1 MKMKVNFYLD
11 HPQHSYY
18 EVLINQ
24 HKDTPTSIIESIIQ
38 KLYPPHLHSYSTL
51 DPAFVHVQTG
61 SVLEPHKTFA
71 ENGINHSNHGNH
83 SNHSSNTEAV
93 IVIPDVRIRLKIN
106 VLPLSL
112 LP

>member
-18 EVLINQ
+18 EVLINP

-71 ENGINHSNHGNH
+71 ENGINHSNH
-83 SNHSSNTEAV
+83 SSNTEAV